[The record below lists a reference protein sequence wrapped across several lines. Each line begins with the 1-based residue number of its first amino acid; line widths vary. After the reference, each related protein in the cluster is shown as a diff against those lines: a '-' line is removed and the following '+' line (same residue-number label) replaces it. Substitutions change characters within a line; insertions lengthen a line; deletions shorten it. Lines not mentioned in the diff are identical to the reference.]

1 VMITAKEL
9 FERDYN
15 AFLHFSVAALYFLA
29 VSLVIFFLFGLIY
42 KRLMRHMPAAPSMRF
57 APKWMR

>member
-1 VMITAKEL
+1 MNKAGEL

-29 VSLVIFFLFGLIY
+29 ISLAIFTVFGLLY
-42 KRLMRHMPAAPSMRF
+42 RRMMRHLPHPPKLRF
-57 APKWMR
+57 STRWLG